1 MEIFIQRIIK
11 GIVLSLIILTSI
23 SYNAVAQTCTFGKG
37 DVIITGYDLQD
48 GGTPAGQDD
57 RFSFLLLRQIPAGT
71 DIYFTDFGWTSANA
85 FQADVQATTDGV
97 IKWTSDKSYPAGT
110 EIYVFCKYQLKAF
123 DNTNAPAG
131 TVTGIVESV
140 ATRANPPGGDHQYMS
155 LGLFSGDQIFA
166 FTGSVAAPT
175 LLAGISMNHDNGGGV
190 SGWDAALTPTTF
202 AADRS
207 MLPAALASGAQ
218 NLSLILHDDP
228 GDPAFDTGFTAR
240 FKKTAGA
247 GTLAGTPAVI
257 LAQLNNAVNWE
268 FKSDGTSFSPFLA
281 GETFTVSG
289 ASFTTNPTDKLSQC
303 AGTGTTFTAVAAN
316 FCSLKWQL
324 STDGGANYA
333 DITDNAIYSGSA
345 TATLTI
351 SNVNGLNN
359 NKYRLNANGSS
370 GIVSSTGALLTLSSQ
385 VINLSPVLASGTYK
399 TAYSQPVTVASGG
412 GAPFAYTLAVPGT
425 LPAGLTLSS
434 AGVIS
439 GTPTAVGTFN
449 FTVNVTGA
457 CVSSGS
463 QAFSLVIAP
472 KAVTA
477 TFAAVTKAYNGDAV
491 ANVVFDPLTVAS
503 GVVAPDV
510 VSVTY
515 TSAAYNNA
523 GVGINKPV
531 TLTGLALTGANSAS
545 YTLNPVVV
553 IGTITT
559 ATIVP
564 SLVLPITKVY
574 DGNTTAALTSA
585 NYSFTGKV
593 GAEDVA
599 LNNPATG
606 TYALKDIGNRLVSVT
621 GLTLTGANAA
631 NYTLSTTSV
640 SATGTITAASIVPSL
655 LLPITKV
662 YDGNTT
668 AALTA
673 ANYSFT
679 GKVGTENVALN
690 NPATGTYALKDV
702 GNRLVSVTGLAL
714 TGTDAGNYIL
724 SATNVSATGTITSAT
739 IVPILGGII
748 TKVYDGNTTAALT
761 NANYSFTGKVGT
773 ENVALNN
780 PATGTYALK
789 DVGSRLVSVTG
800 LTLTGTDA
808 GNYILSTTNVS
819 ANGTITSATIV
830 PVLAGTI
837 TKVYDGTVA
846 AALTG
851 SNYSFTGKIGAED
864 VTLNNPVAGTYDLK
878 VAGNRTVSV
887 NGIALTG
894 TDALN
899 YTLSTTS
906 LTAPGTI
913 TAATIIPVLAGTITK
928 VYDGNTTA
936 ALTGSNYSFSGN
948 IGADDV
954 SLNNPVTG
962 AYDLKDAGSRTVS
975 VNGIALIG
983 ADAANY
989 TLSTTSLTAAGTIT
1003 SATIVPVLAGTITKV
1018 YDGNTTAALTN
1029 SNYSFTGKIGA
1040 DDVSLNNPA
1049 AGTYDLK
1056 IAGSRTV
1063 SVNGIALT
1071 GADAANYTLSTTSL
1085 TAAGTITS
1093 ATIVPVLAGTITK
1106 VYDGNTTAALTN
1118 TNYSF
1123 TGNIG
1128 ADDVSLN
1135 NPVAGTYDLK
1145 VAGNRTVSVNGI
1157 ALTGA
1162 DAANYTLSTTS
1173 LTAPGTITAATIIPV
1188 LAGTITKVY
1197 DGNTNAALTGS
1208 NYSFTGNIGAD
1219 DVSLN
1224 NPVTGAYDLKEAGS
1238 RTVSVSGVSLTGAD
1252 AANYTLS
1259 TTSLTAPGTITAATI
1274 IPVLAGTITKVY
1286 DGNTT
1291 AALTS
1296 SNYSFTGK
1304 IGADDVAIT
1313 NPAAGTYDLKEAGNR
1328 TVSVNGIT
1336 LTGADALNYTLSTTS
1351 LTAPGTITAATII
1364 PVLAGTI
1371 TKVYDGNTAAV
1382 LTAANYSFTGNIGAD
1397 DVSLN
1402 NPAAGTYDLKEAG
1415 NRTVSVN
1422 GVSLTG
1428 ADAAN
1433 YTLSTTSLTAPG
1445 TITAATI
1452 IPVLAGTITKV
1463 YDGNT
1468 AAVLAAANY
1477 SFTGN
1482 IGADDVSL
1490 NNPAAG
1496 TYDLKEAGSR
1506 TVSVNGIALTGA
1518 DAANYTLSTT
1528 SLTAPG
1534 TITAATIIPV
1544 LAGTITKVYDGN
1556 TTAAL
1561 AGSNYSFTGNIGA
1574 DDVSLNNPVTGAY
1587 DLKEA
1592 GNRTVSVNGIALT
1605 GADAANYTLSTTNLT
1620 APGTI
1625 TSATIIPVLAGT
1637 ITKVYDGNTTA
1648 ALTGPNYSF
1657 TGNVGADD
1665 VAITK
1670 PAAGTY
1676 DLKDAGNRIVSV
1688 NGITLT
1694 GADAANYTL
1703 STTSLTAPGTITSAT
1718 IIPVLAGTITKVYDG
1733 NTNAVLTGPN
1743 YSFTGNIGADDVRLN
1758 NPAAGTYDLKV
1769 AGNRTVSVNG
1779 IALTGADAANY
1790 TLSTT
1795 SLTAPGTITAATIIP
1810 VLAGTITK
1818 VYDGNTAAVLAAAN
1832 YSFTGNIGADDVSLN
1847 NPVAGTYD
1855 LKEAGNR
1862 TVSVNGITLTGADAV
1877 NYTLSTTSLTAL
1889 GTITAATII
1898 PVLAGTITKVYDGNT
1913 TAALTGANYSFTG
1926 NIGADQVGIT
1936 NPAAGT
1942 YDLKDVGNRT
1952 VSAVGISLTG
1962 ADAANY
1968 TLSTNSLTAPGTIT
1982 SAAITPVL
1990 AGTIT
1995 KVYDGNATATL
2006 TGANYSFTG
2015 QVSGENVALNNPA
2028 AGTYNNS
2035 LVATGKTVT
2044 VSGITLTGTDAGNY
2058 VLTTTSLT
2066 STNGVITAQPLT
2078 ITADNKQMIQGTTV
2092 PVLTLSYSGFV
2103 NGENSSVLTTPASLS
2118 TLATNSSVAGTYP
2131 ITVNGATAANY
2142 TITFVN
2148 GILTVSPGVPT
2159 SITFATV
2166 PVYENKPAGA
2176 LAGTLSSTSLDPNA
2190 IFTYSLVSGSG
2201 DTDNSLFAIAGDQVR
2216 TNASLSFQQKS
2227 AYSILVRS
2235 TTQYGLTLDKQFTI
2249 NLIDVNEAP
2258 ALNPIADLTQCN
2270 TTSKQTIALT
2280 GITPGPETSQTTALT
2295 VRSDKPAMFS
2305 YLSVSQ
2311 GSGGNGT
2318 LTYRLANQ
2326 TVSGTVNI
2334 TVTVKDNGGTA
2345 NGGADTYSR
2354 TFVLTINPLPVLSI
2368 VSSQG
2373 LEISKGITTQ
2383 LTASGGTSYVWA
2395 DAAGIISGQ
2404 NTAILTIRPSRT
2416 ASYTVTALNATG
2428 CSSTQLITI
2437 TVLDDYKT
2445 IDATNIL
2452 TPNGDGVN
2460 DKFVIRNIDMYPDNV
2475 VKIFDRAGRL
2485 LYTKKGYDNSWDGT
2499 ISGNPLSEGTYFY
2512 VLDFG
2517 DGRGKFKGFITLVRN
2532 N

>member
-11 GIVLSLIILTSI
+11 GILLSFVILTSI
-23 SYNAVAQTCTFGKG
+23 SYNAAAQTCTFGKG

-85 FQADVQATTDGV
+85 FQPEAQATTDGV

-123 DNTNAPAG
+123 DNTNVQAG

-140 ATRANPPGGDHQYMS
+140 ATRANPVGGDHQYMS

-175 LLAGISMNHDNGGGV
+175 LLAGLSMNHDNGGGV
-190 SGWDAALTPTTF
+190 SGWDAALTPATF

-207 MLPAALASGAQ
+207 VLPAALASGAQ
-218 NLSLILHDDP
+218 NMSIVLHDDP
-228 GDPAFDTGFTAR
+228 GDPAFNTGFTAR
-240 FKKTAGA
+240 FQKTGGA
-247 GTLAGTPAVI
+247 GTLTGTPAVI
-257 LAQLNNAVNWE
+257 LAQLNNPVNWE
-268 FKSDGTSFSPFLA
+268 KKSDGSSYSPFLA

-289 ASFTTNPTDKLSQC
+289 ASITTQPSDRLSQC
-303 AGTGTTFTAVAAN
+303 AGSGTTFTAAAAN

-324 STDGGANYA
+324 STDGGTNYT
-333 DITDNAIYSGSA
+333 DITDAGVYSGSA

-412 GAPFAYTLAVPGT
+412 GAPFAYTLAVPGS
-425 LPAGLTLSS
+425 LPTGLTLSS

-439 GTPTAVGTFN
+439 GTPTIVGTFN

-463 QAFSLVIAP
+463 QVFSLVIAP

-515 TSAAYNNA
+515 TSAAYNTA

-553 IGTITT
+553 TGTITT

-574 DGNTTAALTSA
+574 DGNTTAALTGA

-606 TYALKDIGNRLVSVT
+606 TYALKNIGNSLVSVT

-640 SATGTITAASIVPSL
+640 SATGTITAATIVPSL
-655 LLPITKV
+655 VLPITKV

-668 AALTA
+668 AALTG
-673 ANYSFT
+673 ANYTFT
-679 GKVGTENVALN
+679 GKVGIENVALN
-690 NPATGTYALKDV
+690 NPATGTYAVKDI
-702 GNRLVSVTGLAL
+702 GNQ
-714 TGTDAGNYIL
+714 
-724 SATNVSATGTITSAT
+724 
-739 IVPILGGII
+739 
-748 TKVYDGNTTAALT
+748 
-761 NANYSFTGKVGT
+761 
-773 ENVALNN
+773 
-780 PATGTYALK
+780 
-789 DVGSRLVSVTG
+789 LVSVTG

-819 ANGTITSATIV
+819 ATGTITAATIVPSLVLPITKVYDGNTTAALTGANYSFTGKVGIEDVALSNPATGTYALKDIGNQLVSVSGLTLTGTAAGNYILSTTNVGATGTITAATIV

-837 TKVYDGTVA
+837 TKVYDGNTT
-846 AALTG
+846 AALAAG
-851 SNYSFTGKIGAED
+851 NYSFTGKVGIED
-864 VTLNNPVAGTYDLK
+864 VALNNPAAGTYDLK

-887 NGIALTG
+887 SGITLTG
-894 TDALN
+894 ADAANYTLSTPSLTAPGTITAATITPVLAGTITKVYDGNTTAALAAGNYSFTGNIGADDVALNNPAAGTYDLKDAGSRTVSVSGITLTGADALN

-906 LTAPGTI
+906 LTAPGIITSATINPVLAGTITKVYDGNTAAVLVAANYSFTGNIGADDVALNNPAAGTYDLKEAGNRTVSVSGLVLTGADALNYTLSTTSLTAPGTITSATITPVLAGTITKVYDGNTVAVLAAGNYSFTGNIGADDVALNNPASGTYDLKEAGNRTVSVSGITLTGADALNYSLSTTSLTAAGTI

-928 VYDGNTTA
+928 VYDGNTA
-936 ALTGSNYSFSGN
+936 AVL
-948 IGADDV
+948 
-954 SLNNPVTG
+954 
-962 AYDLKDAGSRTVS
+962 
-975 VNGIALIG
+975 
-983 ADAANY
+983 
-989 TLSTTSLTAAGTIT
+989 AAG
-1003 SATIVPVLAGTITKV
+1003 
-1018 YDGNTTAALTN
+1018 
-1029 SNYSFTGKIGA
+1029 
-1040 DDVSLNNPA
+1040 
-1049 AGTYDLK
+1049 
-1056 IAGSRTV
+1056 
-1063 SVNGIALT
+1063 
-1071 GADAANYTLSTTSL
+1071 
-1085 TAAGTITS
+1085 
-1093 ATIVPVLAGTITK
+1093 
-1106 VYDGNTTAALTN
+1106 
-1118 TNYSF
+1118 NYSF
-1123 TGNIG
+1123 TGN
-1128 ADDVSLN
+1128 
-1135 NPVAGTYDLK
+1135 
-1145 VAGNRTVSVNGI
+1145 
-1157 ALTGA
+1157 
-1162 DAANYTLSTTS
+1162 
-1173 LTAPGTITAATIIPV
+1173 
-1188 LAGTITKVY
+1188 
-1197 DGNTNAALTGS
+1197 
-1208 NYSFTGNIGAD
+1208 
-1219 DVSLN
+1219 
-1224 NPVTGAYDLKEAGS
+1224 
-1238 RTVSVSGVSLTGAD
+1238 
-1252 AANYTLS
+1252 
-1259 TTSLTAPGTITAATI
+1259 
-1274 IPVLAGTITKVY
+1274 
-1286 DGNTT
+1286 
-1291 AALTS
+1291 
-1296 SNYSFTGK
+1296 

-1336 LTGADALNYTLSTTS
+1336 
-1351 LTAPGTITAATII
+1351 
-1364 PVLAGTI
+1364 
-1371 TKVYDGNTAAV
+1371 
-1382 LTAANYSFTGNIGAD
+1382 
-1397 DVSLN
+1397 
-1402 NPAAGTYDLKEAG
+1402 
-1415 NRTVSVN
+1415 
-1422 GVSLTG
+1422 
-1428 ADAAN
+1428 
-1433 YTLSTTSLTAPG
+1433 
-1445 TITAATI
+1445 
-1452 IPVLAGTITKV
+1452 
-1463 YDGNT
+1463 
-1468 AAVLAAANY
+1468 
-1477 SFTGN
+1477 
-1482 IGADDVSL
+1482 
-1490 NNPAAG
+1490 
-1496 TYDLKEAGSR
+1496 
-1506 TVSVNGIALTGA
+1506 LTGA

-1561 AGSNYSFTGNIGA
+1561 AAGNYSFTGNIGA
-1574 DDVSLNNPVTGAY
+1574 DDVAITNPAAGTY

-1592 GNRTVSVNGIALT
+1592 GNRTVSVSGIA
-1605 GADAANYTLSTTNLT
+1605 
-1620 APGTI
+1620 
-1625 TSATIIPVLAGT
+1625 
-1637 ITKVYDGNTTA
+1637 
-1648 ALTGPNYSF
+1648 
-1657 TGNVGADD
+1657 
-1665 VAITK
+1665 
-1670 PAAGTY
+1670 
-1676 DLKDAGNRIVSV
+1676 
-1688 NGITLT
+1688 LT

-1703 STTSLTAPGTITSAT
+1703 STTSLTAPGTITVAT
-1718 IIPVLAGTITKVYDG
+1718 ITPVLAGIITKVYDG
-1733 NTNAVLTGPN
+1733 NTAAALAAGN
-1743 YSFTGNIGADDVRLN
+1743 YSFTGNIGADDVALN
-1758 NPAAGTYDLKV
+1758 NPAGGTYDLKE
-1769 AGNRTVSVNG
+1769 AGNRTVSVSG
-1779 IALTGADAANY
+1779 ITLTGADALNY
-1790 TLSTT
+1790 ALSTT

-1818 VYDGNTAAVLAAAN
+1818 VYDGNTAAVLVAGN
-1832 YSFTGNIGADDVSLN
+1832 YSFTGNIGADDVALN
-1847 NPVAGTYD
+1847 NPASGTYD
-1855 LKEAGNR
+1855 LKEAGNRTVSVSGITLTGADAANYTLSTTSLTAPGTITSATITPVLAGTITKVYDGNTAAVLAAGNYSFSGNIGGDDVALNNPASGTYDLKEVGNR
-1862 TVSVNGITLTGADAV
+1862 TVSVNGITLTGADAANYTISTTSLTAPGTITSATITPV
-1877 NYTLSTTSLTAL
+1877 LAGTITKVYDGNTAAVLAAGNYSFTGNIGGDDVAITNPASGTYDLKEVGNRTVSVSGITLTGADAANYTISTTSLTAPGTITSATITPVLAGTITKVYDGSTAAVLAAGNYSFTGNIGADDVTLNNPASGTYDLKEVGNRTVSVSGITLTGVDAANYTLSTTSLTAPGTISQATIIPVL
-1889 GTITAATII
+1889 AGTITKVYDGNTAAALTGSNYSFTGNIGADDVALNNPAAGTYDLKEAGNRTVSVSGITLTGADALNYTLSTTSLTAPGTITAATII

-1926 NIGADQVGIT
+1926 NIGADQVAIN
-1936 NPAAGT
+1936 NPAAGS
-1942 YDLKDVGNRT
+1942 YELKDAGNRT
-1952 VSAVGISLTG
+1952 VSVNGITLTG

-1968 TLSTNSLTAPGTIT
+1968 TLSTINLTAPGTIT

-2006 TGANYSFTG
+2006 TGTNYSFTG
-2015 QVSGENVALNNPA
+2015 QVTGENVALNNPV
-2028 AGTYNNS
+2028 AGTYNSS

-2044 VSGITLTGTDAGNY
+2044 VNGITLTGTDAGNY
-2058 VLTTTSLT
+2058 VLTTNSLT

-2078 ITADNKQMIQGTTV
+2078 ITADNKQMIQGTVV
-2092 PVLTLSYSGFV
+2092 PVLTLTYSGFV
-2103 NGENSSVLTTPASLS
+2103 NGENSSVLTAPASLS
-2118 TLATNSSVAGTYP
+2118 TLATNSSVAGNYP

-2142 TITFVN
+2142 AITFVN

-2159 SITFATV
+2159 SITLAPV
-2166 PVYENKPAGA
+2166 PLYENKPAGT

-2190 IFTYSLVSGSG
+2190 IFTYALVSGSG
-2201 DTDNSLFAIAGDQVR
+2201 DTDNALFTIAGDQVK
-2216 TNASLSFQQKS
+2216 TNAILSFQQKP

-2249 NLIDVNEAP
+2249 NLIDVNEVP
-2258 ALNPIADLTQCN
+2258 TLNPIADVTQCN
-2270 TTSKQTIALT
+2270 TTSRQSIALT
-2280 GITPGPETSQTTALT
+2280 GITPGPETNQTTTLT

-2305 YLSVSQ
+2305 DLSVSL
-2311 GSGGNGT
+2311 GNGGNGT

-2345 NGGADTYSR
+2345 NGGVDTYSR
-2354 TFVLTINPLPVLSI
+2354 TFALTINPLPVLSI
-2368 VSSQG
+2368 VSSAG
-2373 LEISKGITTQ
+2373 LEISKGITTS

-2404 NTAILTIRPSRT
+2404 NTAVLTIRPSRT

-2437 TVLDDYKT
+2437 TVLDDYRT

-2460 DKFVIRNIDMYPDNV
+2460 DKFIIRNIDMYPDNV

-2485 LYTKKGYDNSWDGT
+2485 LYTKQGYDNSWDGT

-2517 DGRGKFKGFITLVRN
+2517 DGRSKFKGFITLVRN